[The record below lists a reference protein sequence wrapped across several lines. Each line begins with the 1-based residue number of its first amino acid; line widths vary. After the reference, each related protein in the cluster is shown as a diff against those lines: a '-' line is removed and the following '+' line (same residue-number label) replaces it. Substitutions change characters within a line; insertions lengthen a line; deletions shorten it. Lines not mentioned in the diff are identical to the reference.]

1 MDALER
7 MQEQNQLKLDQ
18 QYAMHDQERKALNEK
33 AENAANKITQLERS
47 RITLENQVDSLKL
60 QISQKEKLA
69 AEVKEEFENEK
80 FEISAK
86 YAELKKRLEEKEDEL
101 NHKNINFEKEHAL
114 MKQQIHFSD
123 KKVEE
128 MQV

>member
-1 MDALER
+1 M
-7 MQEQNQLKLDQ
+7 
-18 QYAMHDQERKALNEK
+18 
-33 AENAANKITQLERS
+33 
-47 RITLENQVDSLKL
+47 
-60 QISQKEKLA
+60 A
-69 AEVKEEFENEK
+69 AESKQEFENEK
-80 FEISAK
+80 FELTTK
-86 YAELKKRLEEKEDEL
+86 YAELKQRLEEKEDEL

>member
-1 MDALER
+1 M
-7 MQEQNQLKLDQ
+7 
-18 QYAMHDQERKALNEK
+18 
-33 AENAANKITQLERS
+33 
-47 RITLENQVDSLKL
+47 DSLKL

-128 MQV
+128 M

>member
-1 MDALER
+1 M
-7 MQEQNQLKLDQ
+7 
-18 QYAMHDQERKALNEK
+18 
-33 AENAANKITQLERS
+33 
-47 RITLENQVDSLKL
+47 
-60 QISQKEKLA
+60 A
-69 AEVKEEFENEK
+69 AESKQEFENEK
-80 FEISAK
+80 FELTTK
-86 YAELKKRLEEKEDEL
+86 YAELKQRLEQKEDEL